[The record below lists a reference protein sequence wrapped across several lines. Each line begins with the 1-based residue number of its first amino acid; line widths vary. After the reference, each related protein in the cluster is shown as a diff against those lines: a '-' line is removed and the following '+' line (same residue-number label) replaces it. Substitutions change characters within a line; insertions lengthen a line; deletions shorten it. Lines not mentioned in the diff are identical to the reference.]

1 MKELENINIG
11 DSGGMSRRAR
21 LSVSVVL
28 LLAMAAIATSCG
40 SRQARGPEDGGE
52 DDAVSVEPDSI
63 VGLPEVEAAE
73 PADTVW
79 VYRHFANT
87 GEARAYMASS
97 VDSSKYAA
105 GILPQMAKDCL
116 PYAEKLINSRYGRFI
131 IVDKWAMKVRLFD
144 RYGRM
149 EQEYKMACA
158 KNFGTKHKKADSRTP
173 EGFFSVEGTY
183 DSTDWLF
190 TDDDGVTSDK
200 KGQFGP
206 RFIRLRIP
214 GTSQIGIHGTCA
226 PWSLGGRVSH
236 GCIRI
241 ANENILELVT
251 LVEKGMPVIVNPGR
265 RDTRVNME
273 EGYEIPWI
281 SSSHDPR
288 YAAPKVVP
296 KPAVQPDTVA
306 AAHVAADS
314 IHAVPVTPADTVS
327 GDVATDTLA
336 VPVVDM

>member
-1 MKELENINIG
+1 MKGLDNINMA
-11 DSGGMSRRAR
+11 DSGNMPWHVR
-21 LSVSVVL
+21 LTVPVIL
-28 LLAMAAIATSCG
+28 LLAMTLFATSCG
-40 SRQARGPEDGGE
+40 GRQARDSENVE
-52 DDAVSVEPDSI
+52 MDDAVSVEPDSI

-73 PADTVW
+73 PGDTVW

-97 VDSSKYAA
+97 ADSSKYAA

-116 PYAEKLINSRYGRFI
+116 PYAEKLINSRYDRFI

-149 EQEYKMACA
+149 EREYKMACA

-173 EGFFSVEGTY
+173 EGFFSVEGIY

-214 GTSQIGIHGTCA
+214 NTSQIGIHGTCS

-265 RDTRVNME
+265 RDTRTNME
-273 EGYEIPWI
+273 EGYDIPWI

-296 KPAVQPDTVA
+296 KPAVQIDTA
-306 AAHVAADS
+306 EQPHVAADS
-314 IHAVPVTPADTVS
+314 IHTVPVSPADTVP
-327 GDVATDTLA
+327 DEVAADTVAVAGTD
-336 VPVVDM
+336 M

>member
-1 MKELENINIG
+1 MDIDKTHR
-11 DSGGMSRRAR
+11 MARVSRIAAYAA
-21 LSVSVVL
+21 
-28 LLAMAAIATSCG
+28 LLAVAVLMVSSCG
-40 SRQARGPEDGGE
+40 QRHDHDSVDREETRVCEAADSVCDMPAS
-52 DDAVSVEPDSI
+52 DDA
-63 VGLPEVEAAE
+63 A

-79 VYRHFANT
+79 VYRRFADA

-97 VDSSKYAA
+97 ADSSKYAA

-149 EQEYKMACA
+149 EREYKMACA

-173 EGFFSVEGTY
+173 EGFFSVEGVY

-214 GTSQIGIHGTCA
+214 NTSQIGIHGTCA

-281 SSSHDPR
+281 SSSRDPR

-296 KPAVQPDTVA
+296 KPDTRPDTVA
-306 AAHVAADS
+306 TSHV
-314 IHAVPVTPADTVS
+314 ADTVS
-327 GDVATDTLA
+327 A
-336 VPVVDM
+336 VPAMTADTVSAGEAMDTVAVTYP